1 MYNVE
6 NKIFCEVILMSVA
19 LPILADYRFESA
31 NYITCINPML
41 HPDRV
46 MEYHDFLYIIDGEW
60 EIIEDGAVYNLKS
73 DDLLILAAGGH
84 HYSEK
89 PCSAGNR
96 HMYIHA
102 AADATAVGMAEM
114 HTKEFASLIHCQK
127 NPKIRQLFEE
137 IISAVWSEDELR
149 EARLKF
155 LFGIFLCEVY
165 KQQTNDGASGE
176 NIVVRAVSI
185 MQAEPQSL
193 FTCKE
198 MSDRFFVC
206 ERTLNNQF
214 KKEYGRTFSAY
225 QMDKK
230 LEMVRQ
236 YLLMTPDAKL
246 SEVAANFGF
255 CDEFHLGKAYKKKYG
270 ISPKRHTKS

>member
-1 MYNVE
+1 
-6 NKIFCEVILMSVA
+6 MSVS
-19 LPILADYRFESA
+19 LPILADYGFESA

-41 HPDRV
+41 HPNRI

-60 EIIEDGAVYNLKS
+60 EIIEDGEVYNLKS
-73 DDLLILAAGGH
+73 DDLLILAAGRH

-102 AADATAVGMAEM
+102 VPGRYENTLAKAECL
-114 HTKEFASLIHCQK
+114 EFATLIHCQN
-127 NPKIRQLFEE
+127 NPKIKRLFED
-137 IISAVWSEDELR
+137 IIAAVWSEDELK

-155 LFGIFLCEVY
+155 LFGAFLCEVY
-165 KQQTNDGASGE
+165 GQQKNDGSLGK
-176 NIVVRAVSI
+176 NIVSQAIAI
-185 MQAEPQSL
+185 MQAEPQHF
-193 FTCKE
+193 FTCGE
-198 MSDRFFVC
+198 MAAKFFVC
-206 ERTLNNQF
+206 ERTINNMF
-214 KKEYGRTFSAY
+214 KKAYGKTFSGY

-236 YLLMTPDAKL
+236 YLFMTPDARL

-255 CDEFHLGKAYKKKYG
+255 CDEFHLGKTYKKKYG
-270 ISPKRHTKS
+270 ISPKKHIKM